1 MKARLLRECTL
12 VLLALVWSGSAWS
25 APFQL
30 ISQRAGE
37 PPAGGSGDS
46 WGAIISPDGR
56 FVLFASTANN
66 LVLTTNGHPLPIVGA
81 PRLNV
86 FIRDRTNGTTTLVS
100 ANLAGTGGGNG
111 DSIPT
116 ALSTN
121 GQFACFESRASDL
134 IAGDT
139 NGVADVFVRDLVNN
153 TTLLVS
159 AATNG
164 GVGNGVCRRSV
175 MTPDGRYVA
184 FVSAANSLVPDDTN
198 NIPDIFLRDL
208 LTGTTTLASV
218 GARSTNAVALSS
230 SESPEITPDGRY
242 VAFYSSATNLVP
254 EATQGG
260 EIYVRDLVAGVT
272 IWASTN
278 SRAILATNAIS
289 YNHAISSDGHYITF
303 ETSAQAPLSEP
314 SNFRSGY
321 VLRFNMLSG
330 ATDVVSTNAFAPPQP
345 LEEINNLDM
354 TPDGRFI
361 AFIGNT
367 NGTSGA
373 TNAVYLWDGQSGVS
387 TLVSG
392 DLSGKVP
399 TSSVCDSPKMDSTG
413 RFVAFLSSA
422 TNIVTNGLAG
432 DYHLYLRDT
441 LSNLTT
447 LLDADTNGIGSS
459 VIPATIPRLS
469 DNGGFVAFESLDA
482 SLVANDRNRDY
493 DLFVRDISGSNNE
506 LISARDS
513 ALGSVSP
520 NNSSLWSGRGVVA
533 NGLRIAFA
541 SDADNVIDNDTNG
554 FRDVFVRDL
563 LSGTN
568 ILVSVATNGL
578 PGDNISYEPSISL
591 DGRFVAFTSSAD
603 NLVPGDSNKREDVF
617 LRDLSPNTT
626 ALVSANLSGT
636 ATGNQGSHVPTVS
649 ADGRSVIFQSSATDL
664 ASGSFTGENLFV
676 RDLSLGVTYALTTN
690 GVGSSAATPDGRF
703 VAFALSSGSIYVWD
717 TKLRTRVYT
726 NASSGTVSGISR
738 DGNRIAYVSGAAAY
752 VWDRAAHTY
761 WLVSALGLGFS
772 SLGFHFNAMG
782 DRLVY
787 RNVINLTN
795 QIYLSDFQN
804 GTNLLIS
811 RNASLLPANGR
822 SDSPDISPDG
832 RFVVYRSFANDIV
845 SFPPNNGA
853 PNLFLYDSLTD
864 SNSLLTASAFQSGY
878 PDNRSAMPSFSG
890 DGRMLVFQSFASD
903 LVGGDFNHNGDVLG
917 LGFLYASVAYDS
929 DLRPIITWLARPGES
944 YHVQFKDVLTDI
956 NWQEVSGTV
965 TITGSQAQLTDL
977 APTGGQR
984 FYKVVGY

>member
-1 MKARLLRECTL
+1 
-12 VLLALVWSGSAWS
+12 
-25 APFQL
+25 
-30 ISQRAGE
+30 
-37 PPAGGSGDS
+37 
-46 WGAIISPDGR
+46 
-56 FVLFASTANN
+56 
-66 LVLTTNGHPLPIVGA
+66 
-81 PRLNV
+81 LNV
-86 FIRDRTNGTTTLVS
+86 FLRDRTNHTTTLVS
-100 ANLAGTGGGNG
+100 ANLNGTGGGNG

-116 ALSTN
+116 GLSTN
-121 GQFACFESRASDL
+121 GLFACFESRASDL
-134 IAGDT
+134 TVGDT
-139 NGVADVFVRDLVNN
+139 NGVADIFVRDVINKA
-153 TTLLVS
+153 TLLVS

-198 NIPDIFLRDL
+198 NMPDVFVRDL
-208 LTGTTTLASV
+208 VAGTTTLTSV

-254 EATQGG
+254 EATLGG

-278 SRAILATNAIS
+278 SRAKLATNAIS
-289 YNHAISSDGHYITF
+289 YNHAISADGQYIAF

-321 VLRFNMLSG
+321 ILRFNLLSG
-330 ATDVVSTNAFAPPQP
+330 TTDVVSTNAFAPPQP

-392 DLSGKVP
+392 DLSGNVP
-399 TSSVCDSPKMDSTG
+399 TNSICDSPRIDPTG

-422 TNIVTNGLAG
+422 TNIVTNALAG

-441 LSNLTT
+441 VANVTK
-447 LLDADTNGIGSS
+447 LLDADTNGTGSS

-469 DNGGFVAFESLDA
+469 DNGVFVAFESLDA
-482 SLVANDRNRDY
+482 SLIQNDRNRDY
-493 DLFVRDISGSNNE
+493 DLLVRDALGSSNE

-520 NNSSLWSGRGVVA
+520 NNSSLWSGRGVA
-533 NGLRIAFA
+533 GNGLRIAFA
-541 SDADNVIDNDTNG
+541 SDADNLIDNDTNG

-568 ILVSVATNGL
+568 LLVSVATNGL
-578 PGDNISYEPSISL
+578 PGDNLSYEPAVSI

-603 NLVPGDSNKREDVF
+603 NLAPGDSNKREDVF
-617 LRDLSPNTT
+617 VRDLASNTT
-626 ALVSANLSGT
+626 TLVSVKLNGT
-636 ATGNQGSHVPTVS
+636 ASGNQGSHAPTVS
-649 ADGRSVIFQSSATDL
+649 ADGRYVVFQSSATDL
-664 ASGSFTGENLFV
+664 AAGSFTGENLFV
-676 RDLSLGVTYALTTN
+676 RDLQLAVTYALTT
-690 GVGSSAATPDGRF
+690 GGLDGSATTLDGRF
-703 VAFALSSGSIYVWD
+703 VAFNSTFSSSIYVWD
-717 TKLRTRVYT
+717 TKLNMRVYT
-726 NASSGTVSGISR
+726 NASGGSVVGISP
-738 DGNRIAYVSGAAAY
+738 DGNRIAFVSYATGAATY
-752 VWDRAAHTY
+752 VADRAAHTT
-761 WLVSALGLGFS
+761 WLLGAFGPGFKP
-772 SLGFHFNAMG
+772 GFHFSASG

-787 RNVINLTN
+787 GRVLGAFNSTN
-795 QIYLSDFQN
+795 QVYIYDFLS

-811 RNASLLPANGR
+811 HNASLLPAYGR

-845 SFPPNNGA
+845 SLPPNNGA

-864 SNSLLTASAFQSGY
+864 SNSLLSASSFESGY
-878 PDNRSAMPSFSG
+878 ADNRSALPSFSG
-890 DGRMLVFQSFASD
+890 DGRMLVFQSNASD
-903 LVGGDFNHNGDVLG
+903 LAGSDFNHWGDVLALG
-917 LGFLYASVAYDS
+917 LLYASIAFDQG
-929 DLRPIITWLARPGES
+929 PTIMWPARPGET
-944 YHVQFKDVLTDI
+944 YAVEFKDALTDPG
-956 NWQEVSGTV
+956 WQPVSGTV
-965 TITGSQAQLTDL
+965 TISGSQAQLIDL
-977 APTGGQR
+977 APASGQR
-984 FYKVVGY
+984 FYRVVGY